1 MPKQPAFPVLRDA
14 MKKKQTRREVFLSEM
29 EAVVP
34 WGRLLGL
41 ITPHY
46 PKTGPKGGR
55 PPMPIKTMLRVY
67 FLQNWYAL
75 SDPMAE
81 ETLYDSEAMRRFAGI
96 ELSDDRIPDEITILN
111 FRHLLERHGLTEAIF
126 AEVMRISPTRASPY
140 AREHWWLQ
148 QLSTRRHRPRTSPR
162 REIPKC
168 RPRRRAMTGS
178 SV

>member
-1 MPKQPAFPVLRDA
+1 MPNQPAFPVLRDA

-46 PKTGPKGGR
+46 PKAGPKGGR
-55 PPMPIKTMLRVY
+55 PPMPIETILRVY

-96 ELSDDRIPDEITILN
+96 ELGDDRIPPS
-111 FRHLLERHGLTEAIF
+111 R
-126 AEVMRISPTRASPY
+126 
-140 AREHWWLQ
+140 
-148 QLSTRRHRPRTSPR
+148 
-162 REIPKC
+162 
-168 RPRRRAMTGS
+168 
-178 SV
+178 